1 MQWPSVS
8 STIWTLCSVQTITM
22 LEKENLSGLVDLGA
36 LLLPLTV
43 DYFQLRTHVNKK
55 HASLI
60 VCSMTSNSQLF
71 RGKIIKRKRKKHMIL
86 LKIYTVH
93 EPLVILCCGEYFL
106 MSSIWNMKLI
116 NYNYYNANN
125 WIHAFNLL
133 LHKFDKKINIIC
145 SYNRKML

>member
-1 MQWPSVS
+1 MQWPSLS
-8 STIWTLCSVQTITM
+8 SIIWTLCSVQTITM
-22 LEKENLSGLVDLGA
+22 FEKEKLSGLVGLGTY
-36 LLLPLTV
+36 LLPLTV
-43 DYFQLRTHVNKK
+43 DYLHLKTYVNKK

-71 RGKIIKRKRKKHMIL
+71 KGKIIKRNRKKDMIL

-106 MSSIWNMKLI
+106 MSSIWNIKLI

-125 WIHAFNLL
+125 WIHVIEFLPY
-133 LHKFDKKINIIC
+133 KFD
-145 SYNRKML
+145 

>member
-1 MQWPSVS
+1 MQWPTLNSI
-8 STIWTLCSVQTITM
+8 IWTLCSVQTTTM
-22 LEKENLSGLVDLGA
+22 LEKETLSGLGGLGA
-36 LLLPLTV
+36 HLLPFAV
-43 DYFQLRTHVNKK
+43 DYLQLRTYVNKK

-71 RGKIIKRKRKKHMIL
+71 RGKIIKKEQKKHMVL

-106 MSSIWNMKLI
+106 MSSIWNIKLI

-125 WIHAFNLL
+125 WIHAFSFLP
-133 LHKFDKKINIIC
+133 HKFDKKINIIC